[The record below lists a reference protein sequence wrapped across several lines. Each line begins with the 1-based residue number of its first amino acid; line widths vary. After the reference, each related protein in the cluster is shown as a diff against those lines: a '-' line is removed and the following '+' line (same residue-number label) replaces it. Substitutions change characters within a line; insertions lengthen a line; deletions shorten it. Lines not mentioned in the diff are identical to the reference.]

1 MSDRIVLR
9 GIQVYAFHGV
19 LQAEKELG
27 QRFVVDVTLF
37 GDFSAAALSDNLNDA
52 LDYSRVH
59 DLVCEAMVGQSF
71 NLIEAAAG
79 HLCTVLL
86 RSTAAEKVEVR
97 VEKSTPP
104 IPGFTGQ
111 AQVTLLRDRQWL
123 QK

>member
-9 GIQVYAFHGV
+9 GIQVYAYHGV
-19 LQAEKELG
+19 LPAEKKLG

-37 GDFSAAALSDNLNDA
+37 GDYSQAARSDDLHDA
-52 LDYSRVH
+52 VDYSRVH
-59 DLVCEAMVGQSF
+59 ALVCEAMEHKSF

-86 RSTAAEKVEVR
+86 ENTAAEKVEVTI
-97 VEKSTPP
+97 EKSTPP

-111 AQVTLLRDRQWL
+111 ALVSLLRDRKWL
-123 QK
+123 EN

>member
-9 GIQVYAFHGV
+9 GIQVFAYHGV
-19 LQAEKELG
+19 LPAEKKLG

-37 GDFSAAALSDNLNDA
+37 GDFSKAARSDDLNHA

-59 DLVCEAMVGQSF
+59 ALVLEAMEHESF
-71 NLIEAAAG
+71 DLIEAIAG
-79 HLCTVLL
+79 RLCTVLL
-86 RSTAAEKVEVR
+86 ENTGAEKVEVT

-111 AQVTLLRDRQWL
+111 ALVTLSRDQKWL
-123 QK
+123 KK